1 MGSDANCGSV
11 TSMSTPTT
19 RAGLLRVARGHSRV
33 PGAYRACL
41 GRRVKTPPEAGAVD
55 DLGPFA
61 QYRLPILQHNA
72 ALALEESPEARSVA
86 SQRRSEIRQRGDIV
100 SVVAWIPQ

>member
-11 TSMSTPTT
+11 TSMLTPTT
-19 RAGLLRVARGHSRV
+19 RAGQLRVARGHSRV
-33 PGAYRACL
+33 PGAYQACL
-41 GRRVKTPPEAGAVD
+41 GRRVKRAPEAGAVD
-55 DLGPFA
+55 DLGPSA
-61 QYRLPILQHNA
+61 QYRYPILQRNA

-86 SQRRSEIRQRGDIV
+86 SQRRSEIRQWGDIV